1 MGNSTAQPLSR
12 DATVDILLEALD
24 PYIASTRHAL
34 GVAHTMAT
42 VIGGEPLDLL
52 NNAITDY
59 QTRERLVR
67 TASRALRAQPFKARQ
82 ALKGSDRYPGIGGT

>member
-12 DATVDILLEALD
+12 DETVDILLDALD

-34 GVAHTMAT
+34 GVAHTTAT
-42 VIGGEPLDLL
+42 VIGGEPLNLL

-67 TASRALRAQPFKARQ
+67 SASRALRAHPSP
-82 ALKGSDRYPGIGGT
+82 GSASAEGQ

>member
-12 DATVDILLEALD
+12 DETVTVLLDALE

-52 NNAITDY
+52 NHAIADY
-59 QTRERLVR
+59 QPRERLVR
-67 TASRALRAQPFKARQ
+67 TASRALRAHPSS
-82 ALKGSDRYPGIGGT
+82 GSASAERRDRPAAAVP

>member
-1 MGNSTAQPLSR
+1 MCNSTAQPLSR
-12 DATVDILLEALD
+12 DETVDILLGALD

-52 NNAITDY
+52 NNAIAGY
-59 QTRERLVR
+59 QIRERLVR
-67 TASRALRAQPFKARQ
+67 SAARVLRAHPSPTSASADGQ
-82 ALKGSDRYPGIGGT
+82 

>member
-12 DATVDILLEALD
+12 DDTVTVLLDALD

-34 GVAHTMAT
+34 GVAHAMAT

-52 NNAITDY
+52 NHAIADY
-59 QTRERLVR
+59 QPRERLVR
-67 TASRALRAQPFKARQ
+67 SASRALRAQ
-82 ALKGSDRYPGIGGT
+82 SSPGAQSR

>member
-1 MGNSTAQPLSR
+1 MGNSSAQPLSR
-12 DATVDILLEALD
+12 DDTVTVLLDALD

-52 NNAITDY
+52 NNAIADY
-59 QTRERLVR
+59 RTRERLVR
-67 TASRALRAQPFKARQ
+67 IASRALRAHPSPGSASADRQ
-82 ALKGSDRYPGIGGT
+82 

>member
-1 MGNSTAQPLSR
+1 MRNSTAQPLSR
-12 DATVDILLEALD
+12 DETVEVLLDALD

-42 VIGGEPLDLL
+42 VIGGEPLKLL
-52 NNAITDY
+52 NNAIADY

-67 TASRALRAQPFKARQ
+67 TAGRALRAHPP
-82 ALKGSDRYPGIGGT
+82 PGPGTAEEQ

>member
-1 MGNSTAQPLSR
+1 MGKSTAQPLNR
-12 DATVDILLEALD
+12 DETVCILLNALE

-52 NNAITDY
+52 NNAIAEY

-67 TASRALRAQPFKARQ
+67 TASRALRAHTSP
-82 ALKGSDRYPGIGGT
+82 GSATAAGQ